1 MTWAEITPVV
11 AAVAAVVGVVVAA
24 VGTTAAV
31 LFGVSRM
38 MAGYET
44 RNDAAHEK
52 LSSRIDKANDTLQA
66 VSGKVDRLVGR
77 QEERDLA
84 SQRTAAP

>member
-1 MTWAEITPVV
+1 MTWAEMTP
-11 AAVAAVVGVVVAA
+11 AVAAVVGVVVAA

-38 MAGYET
+38 MAGCEI